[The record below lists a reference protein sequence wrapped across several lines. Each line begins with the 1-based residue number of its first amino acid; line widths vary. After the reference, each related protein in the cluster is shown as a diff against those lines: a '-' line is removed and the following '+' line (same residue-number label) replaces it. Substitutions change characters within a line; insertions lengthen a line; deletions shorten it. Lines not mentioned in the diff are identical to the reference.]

1 MGRQPRKAELSLSA
15 LTSSRELSIGISVE
29 ILVGQPGSLLT
40 LSVDQPETIRVS
52 GARAGAEWQLKFL
65 LD

>member
-29 ILVGQPGSLLT
+29 ILVGQPGVVT
-40 LSVDQPETIRVS
+40 DPSVDQPETLRVS
-52 GARAGAEWQLKFL
+52 GAGAGADGNHKFL